1 PFELWA
7 KKMREGVQLITP
19 SIRQV
24 PPDCIPPHMKCRS
37 RMHYFLAGQEAR
49 RADPEAWALLL
60 DLQGN
65 ITETN
70 AANFLIIEKGTIV
83 SPRFSATLPGISR
96 AVVVELASN
105 LSIPFEESDISV
117 DRAQKADEAFL
128 TSTPWCMMPV
138 ARINGTAIG
147 GGKPRRMFQQMLSI
161 WSSNVGI
168 DIGS

>member
-1 PFELWA
+1 FVTAGEYATYATGMGRTPRTSPTICVHTFRLPFELWA

-117 DRAQKADEAFL
+117 DR
-128 TSTPWCMMPV
+128 
-138 ARINGTAIG
+138 
-147 GGKPRRMFQQMLSI
+147 
-161 WSSNVGI
+161 
-168 DIGS
+168 